1 MKMTSLTKRL
11 VLVGLILIAGGCGSP
26 MTYDLNAPAKIL
38 TPVGAA
44 GVIDGR
50 ARYRQIFCGLLTEG
64 IDPQPPGATCE
75 SWLHRLSDEPESAT
89 PPARNPLPL
98 EKTRFFI
105 VPGYAGDAAPANMM
119 PWGASI
125 ETLLSEGFQLEYLMV
140 SGGGSAA
147 HNADQIA
154 EALQRL
160 ELTREDRV
168 VLIGYSKGTIDI
180 LHFVVNHPEMVAKVD
195 AVVSIAGAVN
205 GSPLADEIP
214 DKVGKIITKMGGGSV
229 GDAGGMDSL
238 RRSVQMNWL
247 ARNPLPD
254 GPQYFSLAAFTDRK
268 NVSSIL
274 RGGYDRLALVDP
286 RNDAQV
292 IFYDQIIPA
301 STLLGYANGDHWAV
315 ALPFQEQAKTY
326 AATIM
331 NRNRFPRTELLEAVL
346 LYVQETLA
354 SP

>member
-1 MKMTSLTKRL
+1 MITIRSAAVA
-11 VLVGLILIAGGCGSP
+11 VLGSAAVLSGCGSP
-26 MTYDLNAPAKIL
+26 ITYDLNAPAQIL
-38 TPVGAA
+38 TPVGTA

-64 IDPQPPGATCE
+64 IDPPPPSASCE
-75 SWLHRLSDEPESAT
+75 NWLHRLSDEPESAT
-89 PPARNPLPL
+89 PPPRTPLPL
-98 EKTRFFI
+98 KHMRFFI

-125 ETLLSEGFQLEYLMV
+125 ETLRSEGFQLEYLKV
-140 SGGGSAA
+140 SGGGSAH

-154 EALQRL
+154 AALQSP
-160 ELTREDRV
+160 EVTRGDRV
-168 VLIGYSKGTIDI
+168 VLIGYSKGTIDV
-180 LHFVVNHPEMVAKVD
+180 LHFLVNYPEMAAEID

-214 DKVGKIITKMGGGSV
+214 DKAGKVITKMGGGSV
-229 GDAGGMDSL
+229 ADAGGMESL

-274 RGGYDRLALVDP
+274 LGGYDRLALVDP

-331 NRNRFPRTELLEAVL
+331 DRNRFPRTELLEAVL
-346 LYVQETLA
+346 LYVQEALSA
-354 SP
+354 P